1 MKVSLSIDF
10 GTTNTLIASIG
21 DDGKVTVFH
30 LGRSGMQC
38 PSSVYMQADGSLF
51 FGDDA
56 EDMAQTDPANYR
68 RAFKMKLG
76 SPAPLLGSYTAADI
90 TAKFLS
96 HLLEQVRL
104 DASMR
109 GATIGSVV
117 LTCPVNFS
125 PAQRESLRR
134 SAVAAGLSKVEL
146 VDEPAAA
153 GLAFCRSTGTQA
165 FKHNAL
171 VVDWGGGTLDM
182 ALVTRGAD
190 GRVTVNSAYSYGRN
204 DMGGE
209 VFDDC
214 LCEHVLSK
222 VTLPPVVWPE
232 LNRRVRELK
241 HRLSTRESGIFN
253 IVSEGRMV
261 SEPIKRSTFE
271 ELIAANLRVVGDAVK
286 NLLNRVPADK
296 KPEMLVLVGGT
307 ALIPC
312 IRQVLEKTTNL
323 PTFTWN
329 EAHVAIVK
337 GGAYW
342 GAPAEKK
349 KGESKSGPQK
359 ESDSTKQKAAK
370 EADTPKPNP
379 GKTAPAA
386 ENVMSRKEAAELLSR
401 RGINADRYSM
411 ELQEAINNNS
421 RETLKLLICA
431 GVDISVELFAKW
443 LENDEKELP
452 MCLLRRKFWNVN
464 ATDINGFTPLIWA
477 ARYNRFE
484 VFETLLSAPG
494 IYADKC
500 NNMGDAALHWAAV
513 NGNLAMVKLLAKLP
527 DVDINKS
534 GADGHTPLKLAI
546 MSRWST
552 VSDYLLQLPRI
563 NVNVQDSKGCSPL
576 HVVAENGVL
585 DTMKKLL
592 AKSDINVNVKD
603 NEGRTPLHLA
613 AMKGNFN
620 CLKALLAVRGI
631 IVNAKDSKS
640 VTPIFEALRSGWM
653 TCVDCLMDVRGIDLN
668 IADDSKITLVHLAVT
683 KNNVNLLKKLLAI
696 PGVKFDEGD
705 NIGNTP
711 LYEAAKSGYVDCV
724 RALLD
729 KSGIDVNKSNDFGWT
744 PLHLACENNHV
755 EVVRALLKARG
766 INVNK
771 NNMWG
776 LGPISYAKGTCS
788 DLLKKAGAMTVKD
801 RWKKFWQ

>member
-96 HLLEQVRL
+96 HLLEQVRQ

-134 SAVAAGLSKVEL
+134 AAVAAGLSKVEL

-153 GLAFCRSTGTQA
+153 GLAFCRGAGTQA

-190 GRVTVNSAYSYGRN
+190 GRVTVNSAYSYGCN

-241 HRLSTRESGIFN
+241 HRLSTCESGVFSIPA
-253 IVSEGRMV
+253 EGRML
-261 SEPIKRSTFE
+261 SEPVNRGTFE
-271 ELIAANLRVVGDAVK
+271 QLIEEHLRVAGAAVK
-286 NLLNRVPADK
+286 ELLARVPADK
-296 KPEMLVLVGGT
+296 KPEMLVLVGGS

-312 IRQVLEKTTNL
+312 IRRELEQASGL
-323 PTFTWN
+323 PTHTWN

-342 GAPAEKK
+342 AAPVEKK
-349 KGESKSGPQK
+349 KAPEKPQ
-359 ESDSTKQKAAK
+359 
-370 EADTPKPNP
+370 PKPQP
-379 GKTAPAA
+379 ESGKHQTAGEQKKTAPKPENKGTAA
-386 ENVMSRKEAAELLSR
+386 ADIMPMHEAVAQLAA
-401 RGINADRYSM
+401 RGIAREQYESA
-411 ELQEAINNNS
+411 LAEAIRNNS
-421 RETLKLLICA
+421 RDTIKLLILA
-431 GVDISVELFAKW
+431 GADISVSHFGTW
-443 LENDEKELP
+443 LEKNDTALA
-452 MCLLRRKFWNVN
+452 LLLLQRKYWNVN
-464 ATDINGFTPLIWA
+464 DTDGSGSTPLVLA
-477 ARYNRFE
+477 AKYNRME
-484 VFETLLSAPG
+484 VLEYLLTTPVYVNKANYS
-494 IYADKC
+494 
-500 NNMGDAALHWAAV
+500 GDTALCWAAV
-513 NGNLAMVKLLAKLP
+513 NGNLRMVKELVKVA
-527 DVDINKS
+527 DIDINKTGS
-534 GADGHTPLKLAI
+534 LHHTPLKLAVMKRYQEI
-546 MSRWST
+546 
-552 VSDYLLQLPRI
+552 VNFLLTLPGI
-563 NVNVQDSKGCSPL
+563 DVNIADDAGRTAL
-576 HVVAENGVL
+576 HEVAENGDITAL
-585 DTMKKLL
+585 KKLL
-592 AKSDINVNVKD
+592 SVRGINVNAAD
-603 NEGRTPLHLA
+603 NEGRTPLYLA
-613 AMKGNFN
+613 ASKGHSN
-620 CLKALLAVRGI
+620 CLNILLIHGVD
-631 IVNAKDSKS
+631 VNKKDKHG
-640 VTPIFEALRSGWM
+640 VTPIFEAFRSGWDES
-653 TCVDCLMDVRGIDLN
+653 VNSLLAVPGIDVN
-668 IADDSKITLVHLAVT
+668 AVDDSKHTMLHLAASANRVQM
-683 KNNVNLLKKLLAI
+683 LKSILVKLNAKI
-696 PGVKFDEGD
+696 NEGD
-705 NIGNTP
+705 LIGNTP
-711 LYEAAKSGYVDCV
+711 LYEAAKNGYIDCV
-724 RALLD
+724 RALLNRRD
-729 KSGIDVNKSNDFGWT
+729 IDVNKSNDFGWT
-744 PLHLACENNHV
+744 PLHLACEKGHAL
-755 EVVRALLKARG
+755 VVKALLNHPK
-766 INVNK
+766 IEVNK
-771 NNMWG
+771 NNICG
-776 LGPISYAKGTCS
+776 LGPISYAEGEC
-788 DLLKKAGAMTVKD
+788 LALMKKAGAMTLGD